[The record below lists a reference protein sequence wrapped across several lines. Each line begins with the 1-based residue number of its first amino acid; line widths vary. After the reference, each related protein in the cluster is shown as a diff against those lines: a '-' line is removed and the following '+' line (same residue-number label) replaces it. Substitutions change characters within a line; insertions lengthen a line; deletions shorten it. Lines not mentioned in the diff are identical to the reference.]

1 MSKVCEICGQGYNDT
16 GAVGVR
22 CPHCGEI
29 ADFSVANIPQ
39 DVKSIYSLIRNAA
52 AYYNG
57 GNYQSAVATLQG
69 NQAAMQ
75 YPYAQFLYGMSMWMN
90 DVKRLSDAAPYIINS
105 VQYARS
111 FDSANSLAN
120 LISSIMTERAAD
132 IWERSVDNRVQAL
145 RNYYEYRDNYE
156 AEKINGNLISKGLA
170 KSAEATAKKTLNEI
184 VSSWTEMAVEPLK
197 IAFQVTGD
205 TELYKMAASILN
217 QATKGDA
224 KLKGKA
230 SDLFSF
236 FENVSR
242 SSNSQSEIFQMSP
255 KKINPASPVEIK
267 KYSIFNRTVDSAK
280 KITVDFTAP
289 QGIRKVTFKAITT
302 DDKGAMLYAQDVNCI
317 YLFAENIVSGNNSVT
332 FGVPTAKRLAKIE
345 LVESEI
351 EYLNGN
357 LISLENATLI
367 DRPTLKPL
375 SGVVLQ
381 ATERLI
387 GSGVKYQWE
396 DLGEYWNCPCG
407 KTNIIAND
415 TCLLCGRKLSEMKVK
430 ASSESI
436 ELEVERIRRENAHK
450 KLEEYKYAGVVLLD
464 GEDQYFYDLE
474 TCVFKKNETVIN
486 QSIAVHM
493 INIDSNRIGFI
504 NAEDGAFYTMD
515 KVSFEQKRIL
525 DQNATY
531 VTCIN
536 GTVFITY
543 NGRLHCLNATTMTE
557 EKVIKENVVKVF
569 YDGETMYYLLSNG
582 ELNRLNEKGKGDT
595 IVKGTETALVVSS
608 KIVFN
613 DAKKGLLHATVNG
626 EKQKVGFLKKSYVT
640 GEKCVQ
646 MAPAKYVC
654 NIGTMIYFAD
664 TTGVVAMDNNT
675 GATERVLSEAVVAM
689 IQTESSLY
697 CVTSDGKILK
707 KIV

>member
-1 MSKVCEICGQGYNDT
+1 MSKVCEICGQGYNDA
-16 GAVGVR
+16 GVLGVR

-29 ADFSVANIPQ
+29 ADYSVANVSQ
-39 DVKSIYSLIRNAA
+39 DVKAVYSIIRNAA

-57 GNYQSAVATLQG
+57 GNYQGALTTLQG
-69 NQAAMQ
+69 NQTAMQ

-90 DVKRLSDAAPYIINS
+90 DVKRLTDATPYIVNS
-105 VQYARS
+105 VQFARS
-111 FDSANSLAN
+111 FDSANSLAET
-120 LISSIMTERAAD
+120 ISSIMTERAAD

-197 IAFQVTGD
+197 VAFQVTGD

-230 SDLFSF
+230 NDLFSF

-255 KKINPASPVEIK
+255 QKINPASPVEIK
-267 KYSIFNRTVDSAK
+267 KYSIFNRTVDGAK
-280 KITVDFTAP
+280 KIIIDFTAP

-302 DDKGAMLYAQDVNCI
+302 DDKGAMLYAQDANCI
-317 YLFAENIVSGNNSVT
+317 YLFAESIASGNNSIT

-345 LVESEI
+345 LIDSEI
-351 EYLNGN
+351 EYLNGSR
-357 LISLENATLI
+357 ISLENATLI

-387 GSGVKYQWE
+387 GAGVKYQWE
-396 DLGEYWNCPCG
+396 DLGEHWNCPCG

-430 ASSESI
+430 ASSEAV
-436 ELEVERIRRENAHK
+436 ELEVEMIRRENAHK
-450 KLEEYKYAGVVLLD
+450 KLGEYNYAGVILLD
-464 GEDQYFYDLE
+464 GDDQYFYDLE
-474 TCVFKKNETVIN
+474 TCVFKKNETVID
-486 QSIAVHM
+486 QSIAVNI
-493 INIDSNRIGFI
+493 INIDDNKIGFI
-504 NAEDGAFYTMD
+504 NADDGAFYTMD
-515 KVSFEQKRIL
+515 KSSFEKKRVVEQKTTY
-525 DQNATY
+525 AT
-531 VTCIN
+531 CSR
-536 GTVFITY
+536 GTIFVTY
-543 NGRLHCLNATTMTE
+543 NGRLHCLNTTTLTE

-569 YDGETMYYLLSNG
+569 YDGDTMYYLLANG
-582 ELNRLNEKGKGDT
+582 ELNRLNEKGKGET
-595 IVKGTETALVVSS
+595 IVKGSEAIHVVAS
-608 KIVFN
+608 KIVYN
-613 DAKKGLLHATVNG
+613 DSKKGFIHATVNA
-626 EKQKVGFLKKSYVT
+626 EKQKVGFLKKSYIT
-640 GEKCVQ
+640 NEKCVQ
-646 MAPAKYVC
+646 MTPANHVC
-654 NIGTMIYFAD
+654 NVGNMIYFAD
-664 TTGVVAMDNNT
+664 SSGVVAMDNNT
-675 GATERVLSEAVVAM
+675 GATERVLSEAIVSL
-689 IQTESSLY
+689 IQTGTSMY
-697 CVTSDGKILK
+697 CVLSNSKRLR